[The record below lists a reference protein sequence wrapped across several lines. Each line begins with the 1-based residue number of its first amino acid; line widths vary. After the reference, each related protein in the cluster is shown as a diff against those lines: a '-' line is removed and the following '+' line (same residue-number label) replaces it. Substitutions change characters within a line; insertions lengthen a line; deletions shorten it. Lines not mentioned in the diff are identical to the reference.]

1 MKKKVLEI
9 QQDLSKL
16 KEAMNRRYND
26 RMRRKM
32 EKRFDI
38 KQKGHQQVL
47 EELKQRLIALAAK
60 IKRFEQSE
68 AIPSKQI
75 V

>member
-47 EELKQRLIALAAK
+47 EELKQRLIA
-60 IKRFEQSE
+60 
-68 AIPSKQI
+68 
-75 V
+75 